1 MKNANADAAA
11 EQKIFFEEDYSLERS
26 FTFQD
31 SKAKAFYNWFYYKEA
46 FAPEFVDY
54 ALRRFA
60 VKPNARVL
68 DPFCGVGTT
77 LLAAKEN
84 GFASSG
90 VDASPLC
97 VLASRVKTRDYG
109 DALKESVSAAFKR
122 VCKAKFEFPKEEW
135 RFELFDPRRALPRG
149 SYDEALHLRKQ
160 VRETEPKEAREFLAL
175 ALAAALP
182 EAALVVKDG
191 GVLKIARH
199 KKHIPS
205 LRQAFERRAK
215 RMLRDLATPVTGPT
229 PEVVAGD
236 ARQLP
241 FEDDAF
247 DCVITS
253 PPYLNGVD
261 YSKIYGL
268 ELSLLFGEN
277 AALEY
282 RRSALRSFIERD
294 ARTAR
299 ESEDAKIAERC
310 LRKSE
315 SELAAGV
322 PDIALAYLTDMTRA
336 FRETKRVLRGGGKAA
351 FVVGN
356 AVLSGAYVAVDE
368 VFALIALELG
378 FGKAKIVVGSERV
391 ADVSTERGAERR
403 RVRESAVMLEK

>member
-11 EQKIFFEEDYSLERS
+11 EQKIFFEEDYLLAPS
-26 FTFQD
+26 FVFQS

-46 FAPEFVDY
+46 FAPEFVEY
-54 ALRRFA
+54 A
-60 VKPNARVL
+60 VKRFGLKEKEKIL

-77 LLAAKEN
+77 LLAAKEF
-84 GFASSG
+84 GFASAG

-97 VLASRVKTRDYG
+97 VLASRVKTRDY
-109 DALKESVSAAFKR
+109 DNALIEAVQKAFRKVS
-122 VCKAKFEFPKEEW
+122 KAKFEFPKEEW
-135 RFELFDPRRALPRG
+135 RFELFDPHRALPRG

-160 VRETEPKEAREFLAL
+160 IRETEPSEAREFLAL

-199 KKHIPS
+199 KKHLPS

-215 RMLRDLATPVTGPT
+215 RMLKDLSNSVKGPT
-229 PEVVAGD
+229 PEVLIGD

-277 AALEY
+277 AALDY
-282 RRSALRSFIERD
+282 RSQALRSFIGRDSRIERETGD
-294 ARTAR
+294 AA
-299 ESEDAKIAERC
+299 IAERC
-310 LRKSE
+310 LRESE
-315 SELAAGV
+315 SELAAGI
-322 PDIALAYLTDMTRA
+322 PDIGRAYLTDMTRVL
-336 FRETKRVLRGGGKAA
+336 RETKRVLRGGSKAA

-356 AVLSGAYVAVDE
+356 AVLPGAYIAIDE
-368 VFALIALELG
+368 VLALIALELG
-378 FGKAKIVVGSERV
+378 FAEARV
-391 ADVSTERGAERR
+391 LVGAERFADVDAGRGAQPR